1 MTKFPEFKKF
11 STNVLTHLNLISE
24 IDKQITIQDLWDIG
38 ELQQTIACGLDNQQ
52 NLKER
57 VLLVLNNTTNSNK
70 RVSTINKIKL
80 ILLYSYRYNTPN
92 DVSLFLQKLNDPT
105 LTQPL
110 PSSSQ
115 IQLIKR
121 FKTLFGSNSIIDQ
134 QKLQNQNQNQGLTN
148 IFANKKLILIICLIE
163 TIHHIQYQIIFIY
176 NIHLD

>member
-1 MTKFPEFKKF
+1 M
-11 STNVLTHLNLISE
+11 
-24 IDKQITIQDLWDIG
+24 
-38 ELQQTIACGLDNQQ
+38 
-52 NLKER
+52 
-57 VLLVLNNTTNSNK
+57 
-70 RVSTINKIKL
+70 
-80 ILLYSYRYNTPN
+80 
-92 DVSLFLQKLNDPT
+92 NDPT

-176 NIHLD
+176 NIHPRLNEILAGLINPQPQSHQDGSWDWQHWFQIK

>member
-1 MTKFPEFKKF
+1 M
-11 STNVLTHLNLISE
+11 NLISE

-80 ILLYSYRYNTPN
+80 ILLYSYRYNT
-92 DVSLFLQKLNDPT
+92 LMMYHYFTKLNDPT

-134 QKLQNQNQNQGLTN
+134 QNFKTK
-148 IFANKKLILIICLIE
+148 IKIK
-163 TIHHIQYQIIFIY
+163 
-176 NIHLD
+176 D